1 MLKVKFKKVIVVIP
15 GGTNPQIETLLNH
28 LSHEVNYFDECHL
41 WLNTFH
47 KGNIDYM
54 IHISKKYKFV
64 KCVPVDFKMQHAI
77 EGIGLFT
84 NRCINDNIYIRLDND
99 ICFIEKNAIKKLVN
113 YRIRNKDLFLVY
125 GNILNN
131 PFTFHMY
138 QTRGIIDFK
147 AHFALSY
154 HNAGRDS
161 CNFMLKIHDKF
172 LNKPDPEL
180 YHFPHYKYSSHDFAV
195 PVNAICWYG
204 TALKNF
210 GPIQGNEERFL
221 VSRPAINGVCG
232 DALFNHLSYA
242 SQRINCGKNHNF
254 YDHLVQRYLQLS
266 RNNTQHPITIG

>member
-1 MLKVKFKKVIVVIP
+1 
-15 GGTNPQIETLLNH
+15 
-28 LSHEVNYFDECHL
+28 
-41 WLNTFH
+41 
-47 KGNIDYM
+47 
-54 IHISKKYKFV
+54 
-64 KCVPVDFKMQHAI
+64 
-77 EGIGLFT
+77 
-84 NRCINDNIYIRLDND
+84 
-99 ICFIEKNAIKKLVN
+99 
-113 YRIRNKDLFLVY
+113 
-125 GNILNN
+125 
-131 PFTFHMY
+131 MY